1 MLDDVKLFINGTWR
15 EGSQGAI
22 PVLNPATG
30 ERIFDLASVGTDQ
43 LDEALEAAQCGFLGW
58 REVSAFERCK
68 ILRNAANLLRER
80 VDTIAPVLVAEQG
93 KTLGEARMEI
103 TFSADVIDWF
113 AEEGRRTYGKLVPA
127 RAGNM
132 ELIAYRE
139 PIGPV
144 AAFTPWNFPI
154 AQAVR
159 KLAAAL
165 AAGCSII
172 LKGAEET
179 PASVALAVQAFIDAG
194 VHPTALQLVYGVPAM
209 ISEYLIPSR
218 VIRKVSFTGST
229 AIGKH
234 LASLAGRH
242 MKRITLELGGH
253 APTIIFDDA
262 DIDLA
267 INLVSFSKYRNAGQI
282 CIAPTRILVQENSY
296 QRFVEGLSAKAKALV
311 VGNGMDPAST
321 MGAMNNARRIDA
333 METMIGDAVQHGAK
347 IRAGGRRIGN
357 KGFFFEP
364 TVLTDVPTNA
374 RIMNEEPFGPVALV
388 APFRDFDEAVAEANR
403 LEYGLA
409 AYAYTA
415 SSATTYAIS
424 KAIESGMVAV
434 NNQQLGTPEA
444 PFGGI
449 KDSGYGSEG
458 GSEAMESYLN
468 IKFVSVAR

>member
-1 MLDDVKLFINGTWR
+1 MFDDVRLLIDGVWR
-15 EGSQGAI
+15 EGSEAPI

-43 LDEALEAAQCGFLGW
+43 LDEALAATARGFASW
-58 REVSAFERCK
+58 REVSPFDRSK
-68 ILRNAANLLRER
+68 ILRKAADLLRER
-80 VDTIAPVLVAEQG
+80 VEVIAPVLVAEQG
-93 KTLGEARMEI
+93 KTLPEARTEI
-103 TFSADVIDWF
+103 SISADVIDWF
-113 AEEGRRTYGKLVPA
+113 AEEGRRTYGKLVPP
-127 RAGNM
+127 RVGNM
-132 ELIAYRE
+132 DLMAYRE

-154 AQAVR
+154 SQAVR

-165 AAGCSII
+165 ASGCSII
-172 LKGAEET
+172 LKGAEDT

-194 VHPTALQLVYGVPAM
+194 VHPAALQLVYGVPARV
-209 ISEYLIPSR
+209 SEYLIPSKI
-218 VIRKVSFTGST
+218 IRKVSFTGST
-229 AIGKH
+229 AVGKQ
-234 LASLAGRH
+234 LASLAGLH

-262 DIDLA
+262 DLDQA
-267 INLVSFSKYRNAGQI
+267 MNLVSFSKYRNAGQI

-296 QRFVEGLSAKAKALV
+296 ERFVEGFTQRARALV
-311 VGNGMDPAST
+311 VGDGMDPAST
-321 MGAMNNARRIDA
+321 MGAMNNARRVDA
-333 METMIGDAVQHGAK
+333 METLIADAVAH
-347 IRAGGRRIGN
+347 GGRIRTGGNRIGN

-364 TVLTDVPTNA
+364 TVLTDVPLTA
-374 RIMNEEPFGPVALV
+374 RIMNEEPFGPVAMIS
-388 APFRDFDEAVAEANR
+388 PFRDFDEAVAEANR
-403 LEYGLA
+403 LDYGLA
-409 AYAYTA
+409 AYAYTR
-415 SSATTYAIS
+415 SSETTFAVS

-468 IKFVSVAR
+468 IKFVSVMR

>member
-1 MLDDVKLFINGTWR
+1 MFDDIKLFINGAWR
-15 EGSQGAI
+15 EGSQAPI

-30 ERIFDLASVGTDQ
+30 ERIFDLASVGTEQ
-43 LDEALEAAQCGFLGW
+43 LDEALEAAQRGFLSW
-58 REVSAFERCK
+58 RQVSAFDRCK
-68 ILRNAANLLRER
+68 ILRKAADLLRDR
-80 VDTIAPVLVAEQG
+80 VETIALILVAEQG
-93 KTLGEARMEI
+93 KTLPEAKGEI
-103 TFSADVIDWF
+103 IFSADVIDWF
-113 AEEGRRTYGKLVPA
+113 AEEGRRTYGKLVPP

-132 ELIAYRE
+132 DLMAYRE

-154 AQAVR
+154 SQAIR
-159 KLAAAL
+159 KLSAAL

-172 LKGAEET
+172 LKGAEDT
-179 PASVALAVQAFIDAG
+179 PASVAATVQAFVDAG
-194 VHPTALQLVYGVPAM
+194 VHPAAVQLVYGVPALV
-209 ISEYLIPSR
+209 SEYLIPSR
-218 VIRKVSFTGST
+218 IIRKVSFTGST
-229 AIGKH
+229 AVGKH

-253 APTIIFDDA
+253 APAIVFDDA

-267 INLVSFSKYRNAGQI
+267 INLISFSKYRNAGQI
-282 CIAPTRILVQENSY
+282 CIAPTRILVQENVY
-296 QRFVEGLSAKAKALV
+296 QRFVDGIAEKAKTLV

-333 METMIGDAVQHGAK
+333 METLIGDAVRHGGK
-347 IRAGGRRIGN
+347 LCTGGRRIGN

-364 TVLTDVPTNA
+364 TVMTDVPIDA
-374 RIMNEEPFGPVALV
+374 RIMNEEPFGPVAMV
-388 APFRDFDEAVAEANR
+388 TPFRHLDDAVTEANR

-415 SSATTYAIS
+415 SSATTYAVS

-468 IKFVSVAR
+468 VKFVSVAR